1 MHLAVSNLCEPRR
14 GVCLSAPRVHKL
26 EPVSDS
32 EAALGFRVIALNWGN
47 PLKPQTPYA
56 TRRSNAVYRGR
67 GRFLP
72 PTGWARSSLTHGLRF
87 LALAVAYVVA
97 SPHPVLAAADW
108 VLVCPEGG
116 PGEPHFRDQ
125 RGRALP
131 ILIPGERA
139 IAEKLCNLSLPVS
152 AVNVNVSVTNSGA
165 NTIYLAF
172 TDYST
177 QLPGPITWT
186 TCTVVNNQVVIPG
199 ASATPN
205 NTCSALVPATAGK
218 TRFCAF
224 TSQVPVGQTPNC
236 NLAQTYNQTM
246 IETNFGTGSNGVCY
260 PASLSSC
267 VWYDISVIPQNCT
280 PAAWTTNNCANT
292 GGASYNLPVALSS
305 PGQLTYTCQGPPSNT
320 YGNANYPSNCGIPT
334 ASCVGNLA
342 ACDNAYF
349 WPTPSPA
356 PNSEAQPGQTLYITF
371 LAGS

>member
-1 MHLAVSNLCEPRR
+1 MRVTGTEPGAAALLRPEPCDELRLSSPLPLAGEGQGGGKSTAQTRRELPLPNPPPQAGEGAEGALMHLAVSNLCEPRR

-47 PLKPQTPYA
+47 PLKTQTPYA

-246 IETNFGTGSNGVCY
+246 IETNFGTGSNG
-260 PASLSSC
+260 A
-267 VWYDISVIPQNCT
+267 
-280 PAAWTTNNCANT
+280 
-292 GGASYNLPVALSS
+292 PV
-305 PGQLTYTCQGPPSNT
+305 
-320 YGNANYPSNCGIPT
+320 
-334 ASCVGNLA
+334 
-342 ACDNAYF
+342 
-349 WPTPSPA
+349 
-356 PNSEAQPGQTLYITF
+356 
-371 LAGS
+371 